1 MLIFLGKI
9 SSRIFQM
16 PFSKHYT
23 TQFTTLKITA
33 SVILVDIHYV
43 FERIHYMVHSIG
55 ATIKLAG
62 QGHHKRTGK

>member
-1 MLIFLGKI
+1 MLMFLCKI
-9 SSRIFQM
+9 RSRIFQM
-16 PFSKHYT
+16 PFLKHYT
-23 TQFTTLKITA
+23 TQFTTLKITD
-33 SVILVDIHYV
+33 SVIVDIHYV